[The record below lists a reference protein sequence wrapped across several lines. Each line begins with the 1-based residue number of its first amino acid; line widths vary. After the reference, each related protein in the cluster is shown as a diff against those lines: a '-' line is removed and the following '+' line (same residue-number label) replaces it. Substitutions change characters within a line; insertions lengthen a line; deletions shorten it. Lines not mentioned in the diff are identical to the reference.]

1 MLEYVQGMVT
11 YYHQIVIEKDDGTK
25 DELKSF
31 VNVKCWFSG
40 NKTHVVAKRNVL
52 PAGFQEPE

>member
-1 MLEYVQGMVT
+1 MNFQGTVT
-11 YYHQIVIEKDDGTK
+11 YYHQIVIEKDGGNNY
-25 DELKSF
+25 EHKSF

-40 NKTHVVAKRNVL
+40 NKNHTVAKRNVL